1 MIANAA
7 ENDRQLREMFAPQGR
22 GAVAAAMAI
31 VWIGRAS
38 WVAAATIIASWFM

>member
-7 ENDRQLREMFAPQGR
+7 ENDRQLRKLFAPHGR
-22 GAVAAAMAI
+22 GAVTAAMAI

-38 WVAAATIIASWFM
+38 WVASAAIVASWFM